1 MVRTVAAVLL
11 LWMAPGWGAA
21 AVQSGGGAVTIKGG
35 SSGAV
40 TIRGGGKDA
49 VAAEE
54 EKKPAPSGP
63 RLSAPSQGLAIAP
76 DPPPVRSV
84 GGSRK
89 GGEVRYA
96 DPKTVKFPAKVGVY
110 PWHFDVTATVF
121 WIGEAPTAR
130 NKTPNHKSSWDQ
142 LWQVNY
148 GGFDHPDAEFR
159 TADFCPKGFV
169 PRLNP
174 FYVAL
179 PYNDCVGSSAHKPE
193 AERVIPWFKRDFERA
208 GRSVCK
214 GVWVQ
219 IFYEGK
225 YCFAQWEDCG
235 PFTTDDWEYVFGT
248 KPPKNANNNAAG
260 IDVSPA
266 VRDYLGMPSGS
277 ARVHWRF
284 VDFHHVKEGPWAK
297 YGVNNPF
304 VNKDLK
310 HARLKDAVMRRG
322 GRTVPKTV
330 PAPMDRKDWSP
341 YRMR

>member
-11 LWMAPGWGAA
+11 LWMVPGSGGA
-21 AVQSGGGAVTIKGG
+21 AVQSGGGVSIRGG
-35 SSGAV
+35 SSGSV
-40 TIRGGGKDA
+40 EVSG
-49 VAAEE
+49 
-54 EKKPAPSGP
+54 EKEVPAPAQGG
-63 RLSAPSQGLAIAP
+63 RLAPPNAP
-76 DPPPVRSV
+76 VKFAA
-84 GGSRK
+84 GGRK
-89 GGEVRYA
+89 GEEMRYA
-96 DPKTVKFPAKVGVY
+96 DPKTTKFPAKVGVY

-142 LWQVNY
+142 LWQANY
-148 GGFDHPDAEFR
+148 GGFDHPDTEFR
-159 TADFCPKGFV
+159 TEDFCPKGFV

-219 IFYEGK
+219 IFYEGR

-235 PFTTDDWEYVFGT
+235 PFTTDDWEYVFGS

-260 IDVSPA
+260 IDISPA
-266 VRDYLGMPSGS
+266 VRDFLGIPSGS

-284 VDFHHVKEGPWAK
+284 VDFHLVKEGPWAK
-297 YGVNNPF
+297 YGLNNPF
-304 VNKDLK
+304 VNKELK
-310 HARLKDAVMRRG
+310 HARLKDARRG
-322 GRTVPKTV
+322 KGGRVAPKAV

-341 YRMR
+341 YRVR